1 MIIYLYIYNIQ
12 KMCFLDSFSDMVALC
27 RFVVSW

>member
-1 MIIYLYIYNIQ
+1 MIKNIYNIQ
-12 KMCFLDSFSDMVALC
+12 KMRFLDSFSDMVGLC